1 MPRISVSGSII
12 ECDLIVFDMTGTL
25 VDSKAR
31 QRARAKSR
39 AQVLTSLV
47 GEEATSHWAQLS
59 GVSLETWDVDESGPL
74 ARAPRREDL
83 IVGATALYL
92 TGLRWEEAKQV
103 AAKAYA
109 EADKNLAK
117 ECRPVL
123 FDGVEDSLRG
133 LKRGGV
139 KLAIATNDR
148 RTDAEETM
156 ASIGVLDLFDAVV
169 GANDV
174 DDPKPSPEMLL
185 LACER
190 CACPPSRAVYVGD
203 LPSDME
209 AGRSAGMKAVFAVH
223 SGLDPSSGLVEQADF
238 VIESVSRIEIH
249 Q

>member
-1 MPRISVSGSII
+1 MPRISVSGSVF

-39 AQVLTSLV
+39 AQAITGLV

-59 GVSLETWDVDESGPL
+59 GVSLTTWDVDESGPL

-92 TGLRWEEAKQV
+92 AGLRWEEAKQI
-103 AAKAYA
+103 AAKAYD
-109 EADKNLAK
+109 EADNSLVYEYK
-117 ECRPVL
+117 PSL
-123 FDGVEDSLRG
+123 FDGVEETITR
-133 LKRGGV
+133 LKSGGV

-148 RTDAEETM
+148 RADAEETM

-169 GANDV
+169 GADDV

-190 CACPPSRAVYVGD
+190 CITMPSRAVCVGD
-203 LPSDME
+203 LPSDMV
-209 AGRSAGMKAVFAVH
+209 AGRSAGMKAVVAVR
-223 SGLDPSSGLVEQADF
+223 SSLDPSSELVEQADF
-238 VIESVSRIEIH
+238 VIESVSQIEFH